1 MGDRVTRA
9 DPPSVDEM
17 GLLDIA
23 AAVAAVITAS
33 GRIAAATY
41 RTRSLAK
48 GGGGREGH
56 LPPPPLRAQQATGRK
71 TALPEILQHYPYR
84 KDE

>member
-9 DPPSVDEM
+9 DPPSIDEM
-17 GLLDIA
+17 GLLNIA

-48 GGGGREGH
+48 GAGGREGH
-56 LPPPPLRAQQATGRK
+56 LPPPPTSGTAGDGAQNSLTRNIAT
-71 TALPEILQHYPYR
+71 LPLSQR
-84 KDE
+84 

>member
-9 DPPSVDEM
+9 DPPSIDEM

-56 LPPPPLRAQQATGRK
+56 LPPPTSGTAGDGAQNSLTRNIATLPLSQR
-71 TALPEILQHYPYR
+71 
-84 KDE
+84 